1 MNFQSVRN
9 QIECVNF
16 NSKPSNRIFRCA
28 VHVVTPYYGR
38 LDVRRMEIEYICNPK
53 AHAINP
59 NTAHIKTGQIAP
71 KNISYAMMRVT
82 DEGIG
87 CQKFNNSKSLFPI
100 FKENGLV
107 IFTRYWIESV
117 IAIYIL
123 YFSSHSRWARLWCGK
138 FLVWLIVQLVAG
150 WLRRKENKSISD
162 G

>member
-38 LDVRRMEIEYICNPK
+38 LDVRHMEIEYICNPK

-100 FKENGLV
+100 FEENGLV
-107 IFTRYWIESV
+107 IFTRY
-117 IAIYIL
+117 
-123 YFSSHSRWARLWCGK
+123 
-138 FLVWLIVQLVAG
+138 
-150 WLRRKENKSISD
+150 
-162 G
+162 